1 MANLPIIVPELAN
14 FLIPASIFALL
25 ALGLNLQ
32 WGHTGLFNAG
42 VAAFLAIGAYTAAI
56 LMTPPPPFPA
66 FYPGHIGG
74 FSQTF
79 AVAALGA
86 MVVSGLAGLLI
97 AIPILRLRADYFA
110 IATLALAE
118 VIRLVLMNAES
129 LTGGSL
135 GIIQIPR
142 PFGTY
147 LGDDREISDVALAIF
162 VVGLLLI
169 VYAALEYLTT
179 SPWGRV
185 LRGIREDEEATLA
198 LGKNVYWFRLQSFVL
213 GCVAMGL
220 AGAVLSTFLGVI
232 GPMQFDPLSTFTIY
246 VMVILGGS
254 GNNRGVVLGAFLYY
268 SFDWVSTRLKDLD
281 VIPES
286 AGSQIPYLRLM
297 IIGLLLVLL
306 VMYRPEG
313 ILRERKGTYPTVK
326 P

>member
-1 MANLPIIVPELAN
+1 MRH
-14 FLIPASIFALL
+14 
-25 ALGLNLQ
+25 GR
-32 WGHTGLFNAG
+32 
-42 VAAFLAIGAYTAAI
+42 
-56 LMTPPPPFPA
+56 
-66 FYPGHIGG
+66 
-74 FSQTF
+74 
-79 AVAALGA
+79 GA
-86 MVVSGLAGLLI
+86 MVAGAARGAVGAMAMSGLAGLLI

-135 GIIQIPR
+135 GVILIPR
-142 PFGTY
+142 PFDAYIG
-147 LGDDREISDVALAIF
+147 GDREISDVALAIL
-162 VVGLLLI
+162 VVGLVLV
-169 VYAALEYLTT
+169 VYAVLEYFTR

-213 GCVAMGL
+213 GCVVMGL

-232 GPMQFDPLSTFTIY
+232 GPAQFDPLSTFTIY

-268 SFDWVSTRLKDLD
+268 SFDWVSSRLKDIPQ
-281 VIPES
+281 VPES
-286 AGSQIPYLRLM
+286 VAGQIPYLRLM
-297 IIGLLLVLL
+297 IIGVILVLL

-313 ILRERKGTYPTVK
+313 ILREKKGAYPPVK
-326 P
+326 

>member
-14 FLIPASIFALL
+14 FLIPAGIFALL
-25 ALGLNLQ
+25 ALGLNIQ

-42 VAAFLAIGAYTAAI
+42 IAGFLAIGAYTAAI
-56 LMTPPPPFPA
+56 LMTAPPPFPA
-66 FYPGHIGG
+66 YYPGHIGG
-74 FSQTF
+74 FSQSF

-86 MVVSGLAGLLI
+86 MAMSGLAGLLI

-135 GIIQIPR
+135 GVILIPR
-142 PFGTY
+142 PFDAYIG
-147 LGDDREISDVALAIF
+147 GDREISDVALAIL
-162 VVGLLLI
+162 VVGLVLV
-169 VYAALEYLTT
+169 VYAVLEYFTR

-213 GCVAMGL
+213 GCVVMGL

-232 GPMQFDPLSTFTIY
+232 GPAQFDPLSTFTIY

-268 SFDWVSTRLKDLD
+268 SFDWVSSRLKDIPQ
-281 VIPES
+281 VPES
-286 AGSQIPYLRLM
+286 VAGQIPYLRLM
-297 IIGLLLVLL
+297 IIGVILVLL

-313 ILRERKGTYPTVK
+313 ILREKKGAYPPVK
-326 P
+326 